1 MYKKFLLIFLSI
13 FILCGCERKSDEMK
27 LYENYILDLRNQTKF
42 DENLP
47 FDIEIS
53 ISKITDSEV
62 KYKAIIDNPKKNLKN
77 IEAII
82 IHDKYTEDI
91 YPSSGI
97 FDDKYNLILNEI
109 DKENNNV
116 KGIILVG
123 YIPFDK
129 DIKEFDSEFKVL
141 FSYENDSGNR
151 EFVFYSTKK

>member
-1 MYKKFLLIFLSI
+1 MYKKILLIFLSI

-27 LYENYILDLRNQTKF
+27 LYENYILNLRNQTKF

-62 KYKAIIDNPKKNLKN
+62 KYKAIIDNPKKDLKN

-141 FSYENDSGNR
+141 LSYENDIENR